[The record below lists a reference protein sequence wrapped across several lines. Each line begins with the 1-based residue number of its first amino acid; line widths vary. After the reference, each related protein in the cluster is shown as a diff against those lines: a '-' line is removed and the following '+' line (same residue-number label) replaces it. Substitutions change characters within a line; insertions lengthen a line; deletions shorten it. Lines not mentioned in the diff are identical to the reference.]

1 MCLVSVNYV
10 INQGKNIGAWK
21 HLKENEPAS
30 IYNTISLSEEIYEKA
45 R

>member
-1 MCLVSVNYV
+1 MR
-10 INQGKNIGAWK
+10 AWK
-21 HLKENEPAS
+21 HLKENESAS